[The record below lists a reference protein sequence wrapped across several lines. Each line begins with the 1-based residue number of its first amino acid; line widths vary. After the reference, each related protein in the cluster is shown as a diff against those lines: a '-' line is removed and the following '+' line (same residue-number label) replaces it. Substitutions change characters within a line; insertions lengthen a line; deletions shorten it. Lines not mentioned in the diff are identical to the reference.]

1 MNIDHID
8 FINTMLHEAT
18 KYIKNI
24 AFSYWSYFFLFIR
37 MKNWTLYVQMEYSLN
52 IFHIPSSIS

>member
-1 MNIDHID
+1 MKLLNKLKILPLVI
-8 FINTMLHEAT
+8 EAT
-18 KYIKNI
+18 
-24 AFSYWSYFFLFIR
+24 FFLFIR

>member
-24 AFSYWSYFFLFIR
+24 AFSYWSYFFFYLLEWKIEHC
-37 MKNWTLYVQMEYSLN
+37 MYKWN
-52 IFHIPSSIS
+52 IP